1 MVHDFIM
8 WLAHGLPLGYVILG
22 FNFSSGAAFP
32 EGTNQAISNYATQEQ
47 LRNNLI
53 PQYAS
58 GFSKILGT
66 LSPFYQQW
74 MQQGSPYYQ
83 QQQRSSFENTARQ
96 LANATAM
103 AHQQQRS
110 QGLPFAPTGGMAG
123 LLGGQAAAGAQSLST
138 NYLQNL
144 FNNAQLMQQAA
155 GGLSGTLS
163 QTNPASLFQG
173 NQSVPSGQGWG
184 LGVG

>member
-1 MVHDFIM
+1 M
-8 WLAHGLPLGYVILG
+8 WLWHGLPFGYVILG
-22 FNFSSGAAFP
+22 FNFSSGGSFP
-32 EGTNQAISNYATQEQ
+32 QGTDQAISGYATQEG

-96 LANATAM
+96 FANAAAM

-110 QGLPFAPTGGMAG
+110 QGLPFAPTGAMAG
-123 LLGGQAAAGAQSLST
+123 MLGGQAAAGTQSLST

-155 GGLSGTLS
+155 GGLGGIMG
-163 QTNPASLFQG
+163 QTNPSTLFQG
-173 NQSVPSGQGWG
+173 NQGIPSGQGWG
-184 LGVG
+184 GGVG